1 MTTANFGRIMCTMPE
16 PITPELIQQAVSGSQ
31 QAFRVIVQMN
41 QGFVYAVAFRFV
53 NDEHEAEDIT
63 QEVFVRLWKN
73 LHVYKPEVKLTTW
86 LYKIVTNRCLDFLK
100 SRHGR
105 QRKNKVD
112 VDKGGF
118 VQDHSTPEKEF
129 QQQELQRII
138 HEATEELT
146 PKQKAVFI
154 LRDLEGLTP
163 EEVSEALNMSSGN
176 VKSNLFHAR
185 QKMTEKLKAY
195 YQTTDK
201 QVL

>member
-1 MTTANFGRIMCTMPE
+1 MPE
-16 PITPELIQQAVSGSQ
+16 PITPELIQEAVRGSQ
-31 QAFRVIVQMN
+31 PAFRAIVEAN

-53 NDEHEAEDIT
+53 NDPQDAEDVT

-73 LHVYKPEVKLTTW
+73 LHTYKHEVKLTTW

-112 VDKGGF
+112 VEKH
-118 VQDHSTPEKEF
+118 HSLTNHATPEKEF
-129 QQQELQRII
+129 QQQELSRII
-138 HEATEELT
+138 HAAAEELT

-154 LRDLEGLTP
+154 LRDLEGLTQ
-163 EEVSEALNMSSGN
+163 EEVSETLSMTIGN
-176 VKSNLFHAR
+176 VKSNLFYAR

-201 QVL
+201 QFL

>member
-1 MTTANFGRIMCTMPE
+1 MPE
-16 PITPELIQQAVSGSQ
+16 PITPELIQEAVRGSQ
-31 QAFRVIVQMN
+31 QAFRAIVEVN
-41 QGFVYAVAFRFV
+41 QRFVYAVAFRFV
-53 NDEHEAEDIT
+53 RDEQDAEDIT

-73 LHVYKPEVKLTTW
+73 LHTYKQEVKLTTW

-112 VDKGGF
+112 MDKGNF
-118 VQDHSTPEKEF
+118 VQDHSTPEKEY
-129 QQQELQRII
+129 QQQELKRII
-138 HEATEELT
+138 HGAAEELT

-163 EEVSEALNMSSGN
+163 EEVSEALSMSAGN

-185 QKMTEKLKAY
+185 QKITEKLKIY

-201 QVL
+201 QLL

>member
-1 MTTANFGRIMCTMPE
+1 MPE
-16 PITPELIQQAVSGSQ
+16 PVPYDLIQQAARGSQ
-31 QAFRVIVQMN
+31 SAFRTIVETN

-53 NDEHEAEDIT
+53 NDQDEAEDIT

-73 LHVYKPEVKLTTW
+73 LHTYRQEVKLTTW
-86 LYKIVTNRCLDFLK
+86 LYKIVTNRCLDFMK

-112 VDKGGF
+112 ISRSHF
-118 VQDHSTPEKEF
+118 VHDNSTPEKEF
-129 QQQELQRII
+129 QQQELSRII
-138 HEATEELT
+138 HAAADELT

-154 LRDLEGLTP
+154 LRDLEGVSP
-163 EEVSEALNMSSGN
+163 EEVSETLSMSVGN

-185 QKMTEKLKAY
+185 QKMTEKLKVY

-201 QVL
+201 QFL

>member
-1 MTTANFGRIMCTMPE
+1 MPE
-16 PITPELIQQAVSGSQ
+16 PITPELIQEAVHGSQ
-31 QAFRVIVQMN
+31 QAFRAIVEAN

-53 NDEHEAEDIT
+53 NDTQDAEDIT

-73 LHVYKPEVKLTTW
+73 LHAYKKEVKLSTW

-112 VDKGGF
+112 VEKHHGLTT
-118 VQDHSTPEKEF
+118 HSTPEKEF
-129 QQQELQRII
+129 EQAELIGAINQ
-138 HEATEELT
+138 AAEELT

-154 LRDLEGLTP
+154 LRDLEGLSQ
-163 EEVSEALNMSSGN
+163 EEVSEALSMSTGN
-176 VKSNLFHAR
+176 VKSNLFYAR

-201 QVL
+201 QFL

>member
-1 MTTANFGRIMCTMPE
+1 MPE
-16 PITPELIQQAVSGSQ
+16 PVSYDLIQEAARGSQ
-31 QAFRVIVQMN
+31 SAFRAIVEAH

-53 NDEHEAEDIT
+53 NDEHDAEDIT

-73 LHVYKPEVKLTTW
+73 LHTYRQEVKFTTW

-112 VDKGGF
+112 VDARH
-118 VQDHSTPEKEF
+118 DLAHHSTPEKDF
-129 QQQELQRII
+129 QQQELSRII
-138 HEATEELT
+138 YQAAEELT

-154 LRDLEGLTP
+154 LRDLEGLSQ
-163 EEVSEALNMSSGN
+163 EEVSEALSMSTGN
-176 VKSNLFHAR
+176 VKSNLFYAR

-195 YQTTDK
+195 YQTTDN
-201 QVL
+201 QFL

>member
-1 MTTANFGRIMCTMPE
+1 MVVSCVTMPD
-16 PITPELIQQAVSGSQ
+16 PITPEVIQQAVRGSQ
-31 QAFRVIVQMN
+31 QAFRFIVEAN

-53 NDEHEAEDIT
+53 NDPRDAEDIT
-63 QEVFVRLWKN
+63 QEVFVRLWKS
-73 LHVYKPEVKLTTW
+73 LHRYKPEVKLTTW

-112 VDKGGF
+112 IDKGNF
-118 VQDHSTPEKEF
+118 VQDYSTPEKEF
-129 QQQELQRII
+129 QQQELKILIQK
-138 HEATEELT
+138 AAEELT

-154 LRDLEGLTP
+154 LRDLEGLAP
-163 EEVSEALNMSSGN
+163 EEVSEALGMSAGN

-185 QKMTEKLKAY
+185 QKMTEKLKIY

-201 QVL
+201 QLL

>member
-1 MTTANFGRIMCTMPE
+1 MPE
-16 PITPELIQQAVSGSQ
+16 PITPELIQEAVRGSQ
-31 QAFRVIVQMN
+31 QAFRVIVEAN

-53 NDEHEAEDIT
+53 NDSQEAEDIT

-73 LHVYKPEVKLTTW
+73 LHTYKHEVKLTTW

-105 QRKNKVD
+105 QRKNSVD
-112 VDKGGF
+112 VDQHQGIAA
-118 VQDHSTPEKEF
+118 HSTPEKEF
-129 QQQELQRII
+129 QQQELSKIV
-138 HEATEELT
+138 HAAADELT

-154 LRDLEGLTP
+154 LRDLEGLSQ
-163 EEVSEALNMSSGN
+163 EEVSEALNMTTGN
-176 VKSNLFHAR
+176 VKSNLFYAR

-201 QVL
+201 QFL

>member
-1 MTTANFGRIMCTMPE
+1 MPE
-16 PITPELIQQAVSGSQ
+16 PITPELIQEAVHGSQ
-31 QAFRVIVQMN
+31 PAFRAIVEAN

-53 NDEHEAEDIT
+53 NDPQEAEDIA

-73 LHVYKPEVKLTTW
+73 LHTYKQGVKLTTW

-112 VDKGGF
+112 IDRSHF

-129 QQQELQRII
+129 QRQELKRIV
-138 HEATEELT
+138 HKAAEELT

-163 EEVSEALNMSSGN
+163 EEVGEALSMSPGN

-185 QKMTEKLKAY
+185 QKMTEKLKVY
-195 YQTTDK
+195 YQTTDN
-201 QVL
+201 QFL